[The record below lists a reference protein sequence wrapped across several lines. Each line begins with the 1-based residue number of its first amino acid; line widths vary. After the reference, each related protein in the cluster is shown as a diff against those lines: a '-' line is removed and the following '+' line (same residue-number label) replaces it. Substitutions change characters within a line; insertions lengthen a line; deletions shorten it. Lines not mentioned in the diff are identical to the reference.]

1 MIITVYGAETP
12 CPSCLHSPSSR
23 ETMEWLDAAIKRK
36 FPNNDIAIRYIDIY
50 QAVTE
55 EDKEFTTKIIN
66 DDYFY
71 PLVVSDGQVI
81 GEGDPKLKTIFSFIE
96 KQGYQSA

>member
-23 ETMEWLDAAIKRK
+23 ETMEWLDAAIQRK
-36 FPNNDIAIRYIDIY
+36 FPNSGIEIRYIDIY
-50 QAVTE
+50 QSVTE
-55 EDKEFTTKIIN
+55 EDKAFTEKILN
-66 DDYFY
+66 DEYFY
-71 PLVVSDGQVI
+71 PLVVSNGQVI

-96 KQGYQSA
+96 QQGYKSA